1 MSIHK
6 EISFEVEICARL
18 TAHGWLHSEGDAA
31 LYDRARALVSADVK
45 LTRAADVK
53 LAHLQDRSLTEEGAV
68 LTGEEVTSR
77 NPRSIV
83 CVRSARPCGFSDT

>member
-1 MSIHK
+1 VSIHK

-53 LAHLQDRSLTEEGAV
+53 LAHL
-68 LTGEEVTSR
+68 
-77 NPRSIV
+77 
-83 CVRSARPCGFSDT
+83 